1 MASPVFENALRMFVL
16 ERMEQMG
23 VQLGP
28 RDLVTVRLASG
39 PGGCV
44 MNLEPIQV
52 VGPSE

>member
-1 MASPVFENALRMFVL
+1 VKRANKFSCDD
-16 ERMEQMG
+16 MG
-23 VQLGP
+23 VHLGP

-39 PGGCV
+39 PGGCA